1 VYGDN
6 KMAQWLDWCV
16 GGTVVGGACGYESV
30 YEIMV
35 SVASNLEV

>member
-30 YEIMV
+30 PYKPIV
-35 SVASNLEV
+35 LFCIWV